1 MSMTFSQE
9 VKEEIAL
16 QSSPFSY
23 QRAMLAAIVKINGS
37 VLIKNNDLILSIRSE
52 VSKIAR
58 MIFSSL
64 QSLYGVEPRIMVAKR
79 ATLKKNN
86 YYVVEVGR
94 KTVDILKDLQI
105 MDDMGMARMPDREL
119 LSDNDA
125 IRYYIAGCFL
135 AAGSVNPPTTKYYHL
150 EINLHDS
157 KHAEYVAKLI
167 KRFNLTPKI
176 LKRRTNDVIYLK
188 KSEEISDFL
197 RIISAMTS
205 LMKFEDE
212 RISRDFYN
220 SNNRI
225 SICEISN
232 EVKVIEA
239 GTKQYEVIKKLID
252 TNKLYLLSGKDQVI
266 AMIRFENPESSLTDL
281 AYLYQAKTGQT
292 ISKSGINHSLRRIME
307 LKDKI

>member
-1 MSMTFSQE
+1 MTFSQE

-16 QSSPFSY
+16 QNIPLSY
-23 QRAMLAAIVKINGS
+23 QRAMLSAIVKING
-37 VLIKNNDLILSIRSE
+37 VLLIKNNDLVLSIRSE

-58 MIFSSL
+58 MIFSYL
-64 QSLYGVEPRIMVAKR
+64 QNLYNAEPRIMVAKR

-86 YYVVEVGR
+86 YYVVEVGK
-94 KTVDILKDLQI
+94 KTRDILKDLQI
-105 MDDMGMARMPDREL
+105 MDDAGMARLPDREL
-119 LSDNDA
+119 LSDTDA
-125 IRYYIAGCFL
+125 LRSYIAGCFL

-150 EINLHDS
+150 EINLHDE
-157 KHAEYVAKLI
+157 KHAEYVSKLI
-167 KRFNLTPKI
+167 KKFELTPKI
-176 LKRRTNDVIYLK
+176 LKRRNNIVIYIK

-197 RIISAMTS
+197 RIISAMS
-205 LMKFEDE
+205 CLMKFEDE

-239 GTKQYEVIKKLID
+239 GAKQYEVIKKLID
-252 TNKLYLLSGKDQVI
+252 NDKLNLLSSKDQAI
-266 AMIRFENPESSLTDL
+266 AMVRYENPESSLSDL
-281 AYLYQAKTGQT
+281 AYLYEAKTGQS
-292 ISKSGINHSLRRIME
+292 ISKSGINHALRRIME